1 MSLRQHAKR
10 TRRVLANAFKHN
22 YGRVM
27 PYSAIVDKLNR
38 QPLLSDFRQKNSD
51 VPCFSSREKMWSFI
65 ASRCPGAID
74 YLEFGVHRGHSIL
87 YFASQ
92 NRSPDS
98 RFFGFD
104 CFTGLPEDWN
114 GNFRRGH
121 FDTGGRVP
129 QTTDPRVRFIVG
141 LFQETLPKFVAQYK
155 TDRRIIV
162 NIDCDLYSAAL
173 FCLTKLDAMLPRGT
187 IVIFDEF
194 GSVVHEFRAAHDYV
208 SSYRRGFKVICSHD
222 NFYTIAGELW

>member
-1 MSLRQHAKR
+1 MSLLQHAKR

-22 YGRVM
+22 YGRVL

-65 ASRCPGAID
+65 VSRCPGAID

-114 GNFRRGH
+114 SNFRRGH

-141 LFQETLPKFVAQYK
+141 LFQETLPKFVSQYK